1 MPHRRVLQPVSQST
15 TLLIRQTL
23 TPRRRLHELPLG
35 YLGIAPRQ
43 GLTPRS
49 PARLIGRV
57 ARTLGMN
64 AFVVSGLIKRRAE
77 LAGEIER
84 AHKALHK
91 MVLDLE
97 NLDAT
102 ILQFE
107 PDFRVETI
115 KPKAFRPPKDWSNRG
130 QMTLIVLSILRQ
142 AAEPLTSR
150 DIALELLVGA
160 RLGQKRSAALAADDQ
175 TRRRGAPR
183 AKAQRRGAI
192 RSRAG
197 AIHALGNRQIVVV
210 I

>member
-1 MPHRRVLQPVSQST
+1 
-15 TLLIRQTL
+15 
-23 TPRRRLHELPLG
+23 
-35 YLGIAPRQ
+35 
-43 GLTPRS
+43 
-49 PARLIGRV
+49 
-57 ARTLGMN
+57 MN

-84 AHKALHK
+84 AHEALHK

-130 QMTLIVLSILRQ
+130 QMSRIILSILRQ

-150 DIALELLVGA
+150 DIALELLVERALDKNDQRLLRLMTKRVAVALREQRHKGVVACEQGPGQYMLWEIA
-160 RLGQKRSAALAADDQ
+160 R
-175 TRRRGAPR
+175 
-183 AKAQRRGAI
+183 
-192 RSRAG
+192 
-197 AIHALGNRQIVVV
+197 
-210 I
+210 